1 MAFTGFNFRST
12 LGYVTDTQPSGYG
25 AVCTFVG
32 AGAYSGGAGFGYI
45 SSSPTVANR
54 STSIDTRLA
63 GDHTLTSMLFAMRID
78 MAAGN
83 YKFRFAAGAT
93 GVTAAQDALVWDGG
107 CQDGAT
113 VISNANH
120 TNYAAVTSF
129 ALNRY
134 TIFGANLYRN
144 TRTGGGISGAASAPT
159 HTSGTVTDGTCDW
172 LFIKAAIAQFVNASV
187 TNGSQMDAASAIH
200 TNANWPANNAQ
211 SAQVTV
217 TAGFV
222 TITRGQTSNLTLRH
236 FAFDPQSTPLQP
248 LALFD
253 EYGGALGAS
262 FSLFAGQPVGY
273 QAIRVTALAGAA
285 AYTLGGDLAEYF
297 ALTTIDEAQWI
308 TQAARIPN
316 SVASGT
322 LTITQTDG
330 SPLISGS
337 PFVNN
342 YAITVVSSGARSLDT
357 TRVEGLLSTQA
368 SLILERVTNAHA
380 GIWPGVSRA
389 SVPAL
394 NVFQVA
400 SSAAFMAVW
409 DAIIPDGTSFYCIE
423 LLDGGSFAANVNLLS
438 KNFGNGGLLVTNAPG
453 HNPEFN
459 QISTN
464 NNIVVRGL
472 HVDGIKQPMAPP
484 GGAFFAWRF
493 GPYNGSYAN
502 RLKFSNCRV
511 GYMYKAGATEPQ
523 VSELAAPGVGNST
536 AWVSVDHAEQLIL
549 TDNVGDG
556 TSQMIGC
563 SGVRVLHVKGN
574 RNMRGTDDH
583 MALAIQKATVDALGV
598 LADDLYWL
606 IEDEVYDRELDYAG
620 FTTTAHRD
628 FIQLRPTLDGAPYA
642 AQRVVAKNLVNWTVG
657 AFCFTT
663 AGLAYVVAAVTTGV
677 AGVTPPTGT
686 SNGQV
691 DGGVTW
697 NYAGV
702 YNRTRRVNM
711 VLRNCVMISARD
723 QSAQVANGQFML
735 DSINDYGV
743 LPQSLDVCS
752 YNNIEASPATY
763 GITLNHT
770 GLMCAEF
777 NILAGSYKMLSDYA
791 INSNFVQFTG
801 GGGRLLSRKNII
813 QTQSTADAGLISRQ
827 GDVICS
833 FKAATVTPP
842 NAVMA
847 GPFTKVSAPLPWQYS
862 LVEGTWFS
870 IGAVRSDIRAKLE
883 ALPGIDAGYFAP
895 PDMVATAG
903 VVNRAGFGFGFRF

>member
-12 LGYVTDTQPSGYG
+12 LGYVTDTQPAGYG

-32 AGAYSGGAGFGYI
+32 AGAYSGGAGFGYV
-45 SSSPTVANR
+45 SSSPTATNR
-54 STSIDTRLA
+54 STSIDARIA

-78 MAAGN
+78 MPSGN

-93 GVTAAQDALVWDGG
+93 GVTAAQDALVWNGG

-120 TNYAAVTSF
+120 TNYAAATSF

-134 TIFGANLYRN
+134 TIFGANLYKA
-144 TRTGGGISGAASAPT
+144 TTAGTTGAASAPT
-159 HTSGTVTDGTCDW
+159 HTSGTASDGTVVW
-172 LFIKAAIAQFVNASV
+172 TFIKSAIARYVNASV
-187 TNGSQMDAASAIH
+187 TSGSQMDAASAIH

-222 TITRGQTSNLTLRH
+222 TITRGQTTNLTLRH
-236 FAFDPQSTPLQP
+236 FAFDPQATPLQP

-285 AYTLGGDLAEYF
+285 TYTLGGDLAEYF
-297 ALTTIDEAQWI
+297 ALATIDGAQWI
-308 TQAARIPN
+308 TQAVRIPN
-316 SVASGT
+316 SVTSGT

-337 PFVNN
+337 PFVNS
-342 YAITVVSSGARSLDT
+342 YTIAVVSSGARSLDT

-380 GIWPGVSRA
+380 GIWQGVSRA
-389 SVPAL
+389 SVPPG
-394 NVFQVA
+394 NVFQVS
-400 SSAAFMAVW
+400 SSAEFVAAW
-409 DAIIPDGTSFYCIE
+409 NGITPDGSSTYCIE
-423 LLDGGSFAANVNLLS
+423 LLSGAFASNVNLNS
-438 KNFGNGGLLVTNAPG
+438 KNFGTGGLLVMPAPG
-453 HNPEFN
+453 HDPEFN

-472 HVDGIKQPMAPP
+472 HFEGVKQPMAPA

-493 GPYNGSYAN
+493 GTYNGTFAN

-536 AWVSVDHAEQLIL
+536 AWVSVDHAEQLII
-549 TDNVGDG
+549 TNNVGDG

-563 SGVRVLHVKGN
+563 SGVRVLHIKGN

-598 LADDLYWL
+598 LADDDLYWL
-606 IEDEVYDRELDYAG
+606 IEDEVYDRELDYEG

-686 SNGQV
+686 GDGQV

-777 NILAGSYKMLSDYA
+777 NVLAGSYKMLSDYA

-813 QTQSTADAGLISRQ
+813 QTPSTADVGFISRQ
-827 GDVICS
+827 GDVISS

-842 NAVMA
+842 SAVMV

-862 LVEGTWFS
+862 LVEGPS
-870 IGAVRSDIRAKLE
+870 VAVDAVRSDIRTKL
-883 ALPGIDAGYFAP
+883 AAQPGVDAGYRPPAAP
-895 PDMVATAG
+895 VVAG
-903 VVNRAGFGFGFRF
+903 GIVNRAGFGFRFGFRF